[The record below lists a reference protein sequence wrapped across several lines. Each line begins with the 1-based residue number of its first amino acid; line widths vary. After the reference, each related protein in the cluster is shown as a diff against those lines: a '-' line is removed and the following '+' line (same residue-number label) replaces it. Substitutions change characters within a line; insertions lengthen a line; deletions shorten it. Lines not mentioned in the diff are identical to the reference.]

1 MAKEMQETGEIWY
14 KKWLRWLTKN
24 ENIHYVIRFTFM
36 VFAIAYFSIELG
48 NVWQPIFNKYIVP
61 YLFIN
66 NGWGNTLMILCSIA
80 TLIWIIFITYYK
92 TRINWRKTLP
102 LLAIVLFLYVYFR
115 FFSNIYDFLP
125 LEWQFKYLDWGIILI
140 GSVFVEFIAIEIVSS
155 QNRKNKKELE
165 VYYLYDNAIN
175 SEEQDILDISSKAHS
190 AAKEIQKFDTS
201 EHSWSIGITGKW
213 GAGKT
218 SYINLILQNLPTKD
232 YEIIKFFP
240 RSSKDITTIQEDALN
255 LLSERLK
262 IYHLGLSTFFKEY
275 IYALRLIDS
284 KGWIDTIS
292 SSFQNINVQNKKNIL
307 IEALKCLP
315 KKVVFVIDDFDRL
328 TQNEIIEVLK
338 LLDNNA
344 NFPNVIYITAYD
356 KQYVKKQFEQ
366 FSNYQGE
373 SCFVD
378 KFFNVEWNIPL
389 RQYYNIYNYIISQLR
404 TIVDTTQFGYDISE
418 ISTIGYYSDIFQKH
432 IPTMRDA
439 KRLINLFQSDYQVV
453 RGEVD
458 VIDFLLLSIIK
469 YRFRDEYSALFRL
482 EYLINSSNNTLAFS
496 KEKSENIPC
505 KDIVERLFGA
515 NEASRRPRRIYQ
527 RESFYNY
534 FVDHINNTL
543 RLPQLAE
550 LFTMDFNK
558 IEATIKEWSV
568 DAKAMSELL
577 NYIDSR
583 RQQIESAEELFKYI
597 DIVLLYNGYSN
608 SDSSAVFAKQVVR
621 IPEII
626 SEYKNRF
633 LGKFNQDIL
642 YKHLVEYFNKK
653 LLLMGDISLL
663 RDMYLAT
670 EDQQNNLLLF
680 KEKEINAIIVRHFN
694 EYAKETNSFDDY
706 GINLLYACINHVNPS
721 NRHII
726 LEKACC
732 NTARG
737 LIEKYPEYYFDHFVR
752 LQYISSDPQ
761 SNAITCEPFWKQ
773 IFGDSERIYLLIFSK
788 KMDKIKNI
796 NRVRNF
802 WRIYMENNYMP
813 IEFTHQGNVQN
824 IINNNLEIQIN
835 QLNTL
840 KKYES
845 DLKEMIL
852 NPEDTMNFSTHR
864 SNKAKIENMKQHID
878 NISLNIFLKSKL
890 IRDIEHITVY
900 VNDVTEN

>member
-1 MAKEMQETGEIWY
+1 MQETGEIWY

-115 FFSNIYDFLP
+115 FFSNLYDFLP

-404 TIVDTTQFGYDISE
+404 TIVDTIQFGYDISE

-482 EYLINSSNNTLAFS
+482 EYLINSSNNTLALS

-813 IEFTHQGNVQN
+813 IEFTHQRNVQN

>member
-1 MAKEMQETGEIWY
+1 MQKTDEIWY
-14 KKWLRWLTKN
+14 KKWLQWLTQS
-24 ENIHYVIRFTFM
+24 ENIHYMIRFAFLA
-36 VFAIAYFSIELG
+36 FAIAYFTIELV
-48 NVWQPIFNKYIVP
+48 NVWQPIFNNYIVP
-61 YLFIN
+61 SLYIN
-66 NGWGNTLMILCSIA
+66 SGWGCALMILCSFV
-80 TLIWIIFITYYK
+80 TLIWITFITYYK
-92 TRINWRKTLP
+92 TRINWRRALP
-102 LLAIVLFLYVYFR
+102 LFAIVLFLYVYFR
-115 FFSNIYDFLP
+115 VISNSYDFLP
-125 LEWQFKYLDWGIILI
+125 LEWQFKYLDWGIVLI
-140 GSVFVEFIAIEIVSS
+140 GCILGDFIIIEIIS
-155 QNRKNKKELE
+155 NLAKKDKKESE
-165 VYYLYDNAIN
+165 SYYLYDTAIDN
-175 SEEQDILDISSKAHS
+175 KEQDILDFSSKAYS

-232 YEIIKFFP
+232 YEIIKFFS

-292 SSFQNINVQNKKNIL
+292 SSFQNVNVQNKKNIL
-307 IEALKCLP
+307 IETLKYLP

-328 TQNEIIEVLK
+328 TQDEIIEVLK

-366 FSNYQGE
+366 FNNYQGE

-389 RQYYNIYNYIISQLR
+389 RHYYGIYNYIISQLR

-418 ISTIGYYSDIFQKH
+418 INTIGYYSDVFQKY

-482 EYLINSSNNTLAFS
+482 EYLINGANNTLVYS
-496 KEKSENIPC
+496 KDKSEKITC
-505 KDIVERLFGA
+505 KDIVERLFSA
-515 NEASRRPRRIYQ
+515 NVTKSRPRRIYQ

-543 RLPQLAE
+543 RLPQLAK
-550 LFTMDFNK
+550 LFTMDLNR
-558 IEATIKEWSV
+558 IETTIKEWSE

-577 NYIDSR
+577 SYIDSR
-583 RQQIESAEELFKYI
+583 RHQIESAEELFKYI

-608 SDSSAVFAKQVVR
+608 SDSSAVLAKQIVR

-626 SEYKNRF
+626 SEYKNTF
-633 LGKFNQDIL
+633 SGKFDKDIL
-642 YKHLVEYFNKK
+642 YNHLVEYFNKK

-663 RDMYLAT
+663 RDMFLAT

-680 KEKEINAIIVRHFN
+680 QEKETNALIVRHFN
-694 EYAKETNSFDDY
+694 EYAKEANSFDNY
-706 GINLLYACINHVNPS
+706 GINLLYACIHHVNPS
-721 NRHII
+721 NHHII

-732 NTARG
+732 DTARG

-852 NPEDTMNFSTHR
+852 NPNNTMNFSTHR
-864 SNKAKIENMKQHID
+864 SNKEKIENMKQHID

-890 IRDIEHITVY
+890 IRDIEHITIPVGGIK
-900 VNDVTEN
+900 VAHI